1 MLKQSLHQ
9 KLLQKLSPQQI
20 QLMKLLQ
27 VPTDQL
33 EQRIKEELE
42 INPALEEAKEDSFE
56 ESLLSDKNEVDKEE
70 DSYEES
76 KDNQDDD
83 INLSDYFDETDDT
96 ASYKYNSQDY
106 SPDDDEDRSVPIP
119 INVSFQEYLA
129 QQIGLAELDDTDYL
143 IARQLIGSID
153 EDGYIRREIDSI
165 VDDLMFSANIDVKIG
180 EIEEVLHIIQKL
192 DPPGIGARDLR
203 ECLLIQLER
212 IEHKNVSINLAI
224 EILST
229 QFDEF
234 SKKHFEKLQKI
245 FEVDEKMIKKAMDE
259 ILKLNP
265 KPGSAY
271 NEGGAKL
278 TQHIIPDFQIEN
290 TNGELILR
298 LNSRNAPELRVSD
311 SFKEMMVDYNKTK
324 DKSKQQKEAIQFI
337 KQKIDGAKWFID
349 AVKQRQQT
357 LLKTMKAIME
367 HQYKY
372 FVSGDETDLRPM
384 ILKDI
389 SAITNLDIS
398 TVSRVANSKYVQT
411 EYGTFLLKNF
421 FSESLTTD
429 SGEEVSTREVKKI
442 LTDHIGA
449 EDKNKPLSDEKLTQI
464 LNDAG
469 YNIARRTVAKYREQL
484 NIPVARLR
492 KELLS

>member
-1 MLKQSLHQ
+1 MLRQSLNQ

-42 INPALEEAKEDSFE
+42 INPALEEARDDNFE
-56 ESLLSDKNEVDKEE
+56 ESSIDESQENEGAE
-70 DSYEES
+70 DDFDSS
-76 KDNQDDD
+76 KDD
-83 INLSDYFDETDDT
+83 ISEEINISDYFDETDDS
-96 ASYKYNSQDY
+96 ASYKYNNQEY
-106 SPDDDEDRSVPIP
+106 SPDDDDDRSTPIP
-119 INVSFQEYLA
+119 INVSFHEYLL
-129 QQIGLAELDDTDYL
+129 QQIGLAELADKDYL
-143 IARQLIGSID
+143 IAKQLIGSID
-153 EDGYIRREIDSI
+153 EDGYIRRELESI
-165 VDDLMFSANIDVKIG
+165 VDDLMFSANVNVDKH
-180 EIEEVLHIIQKL
+180 ELEVLLEEIQKL
-192 DPPGIGARDLR
+192 DPPGVGARDLR
-203 ECLLIQLER
+203 ECLLIQLNR
-212 IEHKNVSINLAI
+212 VEHKNVSINLAI
-224 EILST
+224 EILRDH
-229 QFDEF
+229 FDEF
-234 SKKHFEKLQKI
+234 SKKHYEKLQKQY
-245 FEVDEKMIKKAMDE
+245 EVDEKMIKRAMDE

-271 NEGGAKL
+271 NEGGPKT
-278 TQHIIPDFQIEN
+278 TQHIIPDFLIEN

-298 LNSRNAPELRVSD
+298 LNSRNAPELRVSE
-311 SFKEMMVDYNKTK
+311 SFKEMMIDYNKTK
-324 DKSKQQKEAIQFI
+324 EKSKQQKEAVQFI

-367 HQYKY
+367 YQYKF

-389 SAITNLDIS
+389 SAVTNLDIS
-398 TVSRVANSKYVQT
+398 TVSRVSNSKYAQT
-411 EYGTFLLKNF
+411 EFGTFLLKKF

-484 NIPVARLR
+484 NISVARLR
-492 KELLS
+492 REL